1 MSSGH
6 KTNIQRNNVSKIER
20 KEKIQKSSLHPSYT
34 HSPYHKI
41 SYTNPPPMS
50 MTTLISKLFPFFCH
64 EWQRASTSSK
74 HLIITRQASTII
86 LISILIAGAI
96 VTLILGHRW
105 RWRRSDSETTHDS
118 LSSCDTTNTGVHLTH
133 HWKCQG
139 EHPCAQA
146 MPWWP
151 QVSLHLQKMKEQ

>member
-50 MTTLISKLFPFFCH
+50 ITLISKLLTLFV
-64 EWQRASTSSK
+64 TSDK
-74 HLIITRQASTII
+74 GQVYQVDI
-86 LISILIAGAI
+86 
-96 VTLILGHRW
+96 
-105 RWRRSDSETTHDS
+105 S
-118 LSSCDTTNTGVHLTH
+118 LSL
-133 HWKCQG
+133 G
-139 EHPCAQA
+139 ELAPSSSSASS
-146 MPWWP
+146 M
-151 QVSLHLQKMKEQ
+151 LE